1 MNSTEI
7 IIAYEDRLR
16 LSELAG
22 KLADAQ
28 WIADNMFIAN
38 LPLMIVLGVVLIIFA
53 VGISTMLIDV
63 MDISYRHEYRVRLI
77 IALIAIAIFVLSL
90 YALHEAQV
98 HDVAVI
104 QAEIDEIRRLWGIEE
119 VIL

>member
-28 WIADNMFIAN
+28 WIADNMLVADLPIIIILGITISIIA
-38 LPLMIVLGVVLIIFA
+38 VVCCA
-53 VGISTMLIDV
+53 VITEESNIP
-63 MDISYRHEYRVRLI
+63 YRYDAYVRLSV
-77 IALIAIAIFVLSL
+77 ALVAIAIFVLSL

>member
-38 LPLMIVLGVVLIIFA
+38 LPIIII
-53 VGISTMLIDV
+53 VGITVTILAVAISAMLIDV
-63 MDISYRHEYRVRLI
+63 MDVSYKHEYRVKLT
-77 IALIAIAIFVLSL
+77 IALIAIGIFALSI

>member
-1 MNSTEI
+1 MTEI
-7 IIAYEDRLR
+7 VISYEDRLR

-22 KLADAQ
+22 KLTDAQ

-38 LPLMIVLGVVLIIFA
+38 LPIIIIAGITVTIIAVV
-53 VGISTMLIDV
+53 ISAILIDE
-63 MDISYRHEYRVRLI
+63 MDVVSYKHEYRVRLT

-104 QAEIDEIRRLWGIEE
+104 QAEIDEIYRIWGLKEGY
-119 VIL
+119 

>member
-28 WIADNMFIAN
+28 WIADNMLVAD
-38 LPLMIVLGVVLIIFA
+38 LPIIILLGILITIFA
-53 VGISTMLIDV
+53 VVICFVVIDSSNV
-63 MDISYRHEYRVRLI
+63 PYRYEGHVKLLT
-77 IALIAIAIFVLSL
+77 ALIAFSIFALAL
-90 YALHEAQV
+90 YALHEYQV
-98 HDVAVI
+98 HDVEVI

-119 VIL
+119 MIP